1 LPAAYDDV
9 IFLLV
14 PLCCAFQALPHMPA
28 AMATQEHQADDYTT
42 CTDSWLQEFFS
53 EERIVR
59 TMQHLLQGSTYTV
72 DDLCRLCVAA
82 SQDHVVLAFNLQG
95 LMPFANHPEFV
106 FPFASMSLSQIQTLR
121 RQCRA
126 MPDAMVCEYD
136 VDVYVLKLTQEQVA
150 VDHTLLLFA
159 AACIL
164 LRGLSQTRALDRG
177 IMCAYLTEKPDL
189 LAHHANA
196 ILFQIVHA
204 CSLRMGAL
212 QEAMKLLQK
221 HNVRI

>member
-1 LPAAYDDV
+1 
-9 IFLLV
+9 
-14 PLCCAFQALPHMPA
+14 
-28 AMATQEHQADDYTT
+28 
-42 CTDSWLQEFFS
+42 
-53 EERIVR
+53 
-59 TMQHLLQGSTYTV
+59 
-72 DDLCRLCVAA
+72 
-82 SQDHVVLAFNLQG
+82 
-95 LMPFANHPEFV
+95 MPFANHPEFV

-136 VDVYVLKLTQEQVA
+136 VDVYVLKLTEEQVA

-177 IMCAYLTEKPDL
+177 IMCAYLTEKPDR

-204 CSLRMGAL
+204 CSLRRGAL

-221 HNVRI
+221 HNVQIRSHHTFSILSISCLFLVIRTISSLVVVILVVVSLTSTTNSILTS